1 MTSRTSSGVLLL
13 AGALSSACIVNVDS
27 QGQVVRDEK
36 RFGVE
41 GVPQVRLTTF
51 DGPIEIQSW
60 DRPEVLVEIEK
71 RGPTREAVE
80 RLTVEA
86 VQEENR
92 VDVAVKRPSPD
103 SFQAFGFTTATSA
116 RFIVSL
122 PRRSD
127 VNARTGDGSI
137 RLERVHGSLELRTG
151 DGAIRVDDAEGDLTF
166 NTGDG
171 AIVVDGAEG
180 RLTLETGDGG
190 VNVTG
195 RLSAVRMHTG
205 DGSIVYRVEPGSVMA
220 DDWEIT
226 TGDGAVALHL
236 PPGFSAQLD
245 AHTGDGS
252 IRSDVD
258 LARASQNGRNT
269 LKGRLGEGGRRL
281 RIHTGDG
288 AISLKQR

>member
-1 MTSRTSSGVLLL
+1 MTFRISSGVLLL
-13 AGALSSACIVNVDS
+13 AGALASACVVNVDS

-41 GVPQVRLTTF
+41 GAPEVRLATF

-60 DRPEVLVEIEK
+60 ERPEVLVEIEK

-86 VQEENR
+86 LQDGNR
-92 VDVAVKRPSPD
+92 VEVTVKRPSTD
-103 SFQAFGFTTATSA
+103 SFQAFGFAGGASA
-116 RFIVSL
+116 RLTVSL

-127 VNARTGDGSI
+127 VSARTGDGSI
-137 RLERVHGSLELRTG
+137 RLERVNGSLELRTG
-151 DGAIRVDDAEGDLTF
+151 DGAIRVDEAAGDLNL

-195 RLSAVRMHTG
+195 RLSAVRMQTG
-205 DGSIVYRVEPGSVMA
+205 DGSIVYRVEPDSVMA

-245 AHTGDGS
+245 ASTGDGS
-252 IRSDVD
+252 IRSDLEVV
-258 LARASQNGRNT
+258 RASQNGRNT